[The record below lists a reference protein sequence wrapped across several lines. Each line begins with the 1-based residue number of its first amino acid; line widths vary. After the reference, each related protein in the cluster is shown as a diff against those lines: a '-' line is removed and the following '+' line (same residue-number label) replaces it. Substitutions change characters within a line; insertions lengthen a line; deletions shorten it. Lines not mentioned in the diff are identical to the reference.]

1 LNKRKF
7 IGEQLRRAR
16 IPQTQEEA
24 ARGVRAL
31 SIHMTQRILSAI
43 ERGERD
49 LTAEELDAFC
59 RYLGKPHS
67 FFLEMPEE
75 LREKKEE
82 YVPKSAID
90 MTGLA
95 DDEIKLIE
103 ELVKKLHQKK

>member
-1 LNKRKF
+1 MNKRKY

-24 ARGVRAL
+24 ARGVRRL
-31 SIHMTQRILSAI
+31 GIHMTQRILSAI

-59 RYLGKPHS
+59 RYFAKPTS
-67 FFLEMPEE
+67 YFLEMPEE

-82 YVPKSAID
+82 YAVKSAID
-90 MTGLA
+90 VAGLA

-103 ELVKKLHQKK
+103 AIVNKLRQKK